1 MTNVALLEEA
11 SGRGLMIRTTG
22 ENLMVQPASLCP
34 EEFAE
39 ALRQNKPQLL
49 ALLRHDFL
57 FVHSAAL
64 NETVYFAADQQAH
77 AALVAAGAEPG
88 CIYTR
93 DELRELVELNRR
105 EPVTAGEL
113 LRIHSAKRLFNG
125 RIVDGQV
132 RST

>member
-1 MTNVALLEEA
+1 MTNVALLDQA
-11 SGRGLMIRTTG
+11 IGHGLMIRTTG
-22 ENLMVQPASLCP
+22 ESLIVQPASRCP
-34 EEFAE
+34 PEFAE
-39 ALRQNKPQLL
+39 ALRQHKRQLL

-93 DELRELVELNRR
+93 NELRELVELNRR
-105 EPVTAGEL
+105 EPITAGEL
-113 LRIHSAKRLFNG
+113 LRLHGAKRIFNG
-125 RIVDGQV
+125 RIADGQA
-132 RST
+132 RSS